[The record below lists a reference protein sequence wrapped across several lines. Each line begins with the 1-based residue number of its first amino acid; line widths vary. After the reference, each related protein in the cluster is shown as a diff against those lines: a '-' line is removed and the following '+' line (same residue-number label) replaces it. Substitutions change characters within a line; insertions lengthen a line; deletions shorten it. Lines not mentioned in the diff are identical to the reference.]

1 MIRSWTGHHSG
12 PFAWDS
18 GSQVIM
24 LWIIFS
30 FFHRRIVSFH
40 KSSIYRQEPQV
51 LILCCLMCILTLKV
65 TVAIDLLFYEL
76 PRTTDSAKNL
86 LKKRVTY
93 ISDGLRMSKSTA
105 NFHFWVNDP
114 FLYPCVISWT
124 LIVIHHIKSLCSRLS
139 VEMKD
144 RWRSL
149 YIDSVREV
157 KDRS

>member
-30 FFHRRIVSFH
+30 FFHRRIISFH

-51 LILCCLMCILTLKV
+51 LILCCLMCIFDSQSDGSHWLV
-65 TVAIDLLFYEL
+65 FYES
-76 PRTTDSAKNL
+76 PRTTDSAIYSR
-86 LKKRVTY
+86 KRVTY

-105 NFHFWVNDP
+105 NFHYWVNDP